1 MIIIINIIIIIIIII
16 IIVFIID
23 FLGLNEKKE
32 AWLRRPARYLYI
44 FFSVPGLKLQ
54 NGKAY

>member
-23 FLGLNEKKE
+23 LLGLNGKRKPGYG
-32 AWLRRPARYLYI
+32 ALPDTCI
-44 FFSVPGLKLQ
+44 FFFLYPD
-54 NGKAY
+54 